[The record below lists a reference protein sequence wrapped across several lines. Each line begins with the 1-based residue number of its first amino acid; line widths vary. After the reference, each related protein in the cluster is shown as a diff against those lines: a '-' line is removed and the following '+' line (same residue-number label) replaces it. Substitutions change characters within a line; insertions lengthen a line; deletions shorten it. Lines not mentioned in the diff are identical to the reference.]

1 MSGLIWDSFLQ
12 GLDGSVFLVPSTT
25 THRNPPLKTAI
36 RTLATPSSRKAYSA
50 TGGSTVMTI
59 LGIPLSRWAV
69 ILAKAALPTVIMALL
84 RGDKK

>member
-1 MSGLIWDSFLQ
+1 MI
-12 GLDGSVFLVPSTT
+12 
-25 THRNPPLKTAI
+25 
-36 RTLATPSSRKAYSA
+36 
-50 TGGSTVMTI
+50 I